1 MFKDKLNSQTDSWS
15 KGKFGPDYKKLK
27 TGLSWGTPGISW
39 LAFQRGGGAPE
50 IWLKHH
56 TLVQVVH
63 EAQQPVFNIVVAQLP
78 RTGTHL
84 SKYTARFLPLTPSP
98 ERRWRTLGAMREPV
112 LQSSFFSLSVQIAAY
127 QLDPAAQCTVP
138 HETTLNLKYLTPS
151 TALHQFQPLS
161 MSENMSGPLYFM
173 MKSWCLNG

>member
-1 MFKDKLNSQTDSWS
+1 MFRDKLNSQTDSWS
-15 KGKFGPDYKKLK
+15 KGKFGPDYKKFK

-39 LAFQRGGGAPE
+39 LAFQRGGGAPK

-127 QLDPAAQCTVP
+127 QLG
-138 HETTLNLKYLTPS
+138 S
-151 TALHQFQPLS
+151 
-161 MSENMSGPLYFM
+161 SGPVYCTTWNHFESKVSHSINLLFTNFSHWACQRTCLGLFI
-173 MKSWCLNG
+173 SWWSLGA